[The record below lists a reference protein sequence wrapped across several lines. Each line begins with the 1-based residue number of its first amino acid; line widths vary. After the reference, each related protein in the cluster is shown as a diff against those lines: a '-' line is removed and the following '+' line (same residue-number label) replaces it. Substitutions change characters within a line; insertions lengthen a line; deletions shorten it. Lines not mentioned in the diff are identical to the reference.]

1 MPGHTGG
8 WLALKD
14 AGLQFCGSFP
24 AHEERPQLYHDPVRP
39 PNPHVRFRHRPLQA
53 VERWASTHIH
63 GRCLNGRCKRSQA
76 RRLMTRPTLTP
87 LPLQTVET

>member
-39 PNPHVRFRHRPLQA
+39 PNPHVRSRQRPLQA
-53 VERWASTHIH
+53 VESSASHDETNPTHSAPVA
-63 GRCLNGRCKRSQA
+63 NGRKLSVFGLDD
-76 RRLMTRPTLTP
+76 RRM
-87 LPLQTVET
+87 

>member
-24 AHEERPQLYHDPVRP
+24 AHEERPQLYHDPVRHTNPQSAPGIGRRNP
-39 PNPHVRFRHRPLQA
+39 PKAERQRTCTA
-53 VERWASTHIH
+53 VA
-63 GRCLNGRCKRSQA
+63 
-76 RRLMTRPTLTP
+76 
-87 LPLQTVET
+87 

>member
-39 PNPHVRFRHRPLQA
+39 PALSPLPASAVATRRKLSVNAHAWPLPERPLQA
-53 VERWASTHIH
+53 VAS
-63 GRCLNGRCKRSQA
+63 
-76 RRLMTRPTLTP
+76 
-87 LPLQTVET
+87 

>member
-39 PNPHVRFRHRPLQA
+39 PNPHVRFRHRVLEVA
-53 VERWASTHIH
+53 ES
-63 GRCLNGRCKRSQA
+63 
-76 RRLMTRPTLTP
+76 
-87 LPLQTVET
+87 